1 VHTLKNGLVRKRSQ
15 SSSVSDSQSALG
27 RGAAPS
33 KSAASLAATGSTLTT
48 SLLHK
53 GGSLAIAL
61 QASRRSSSSTT
72 RTSFVRSTTTGSGS
86 TEASSSFQKCIAFN
100 HVVFHTSTNSNSR
113 SQMSAKHSKGA
124 ATSRLGAAPSRP
136 LSVSAGTARITNKRS
151 ASLFSHLAVAGFQKK
166 PRTR

>member
-1 VHTLKNGLVRKRSQ
+1 M
-15 SSSVSDSQSALG
+15 SDSQSALG
-27 RGAAPS
+27 RGGAPN
-33 KSAASLAATGSTLTT
+33 KSAASIGSAGSTLTT

-61 QASRRSSSSTT
+61 QASRRSSSTTST
-72 RTSFVRSTTTGSGS
+72 RTSFVRSSTTTGSGS

-100 HVVFHTSTNSNSR
+100 HVVFHASTNSNSR
-113 SQMSAKHSKGA
+113 SQMSKHSKS
-124 ATSRLGAAPSRP
+124 ATSRLGAATSRP
-136 LSVSAGTARITNKRS
+136 SSVSAGMASAASTNKRS